1 VNIVLSQLVDIKGIL
16 TELVQVLLDET
27 VIRCSLYL
35 IFFTRLIGKKHYS
48 DEFVVGGYKW

>member
-35 IFFTRLIGKKHYS
+35 IFFTRFIGKKHYS